1 MIRLTW
7 YCRIVLVGAM
17 LAGGCA
23 SDPTGGYATVSP
35 FPRGIST
42 VSVQIFEN
50 NTFDR
55 EIEFELADALIKQ
68 IEARTPYKV
77 TSPARADTIL
87 TGRVRSVH
95 RDQLSKSRL
104 TGLSEE
110 VVLSVTIDFQWR
122 DQRTGRPLVQRES
135 FSGHALFVPSRPTGE
150 LIDLGEFA
158 VVQRLARDIV
168 TEMQADW

>member
-7 YCRIVLVGAM
+7 YGRIVLLGAM
-17 LAGGCA
+17 LGGGCA
-23 SDPTGGYATVSP
+23 SDPTEGYATASP

-87 TGRVRSVH
+87 TGRVRSIQ

-135 FSGHALFVPSRPTGE
+135 FSGHALFVPSRPTSE
-150 LIDLGEFA
+150 QIELGEFA
-158 VVQRLARDIV
+158 VIQRLARDIV

>member
-1 MIRLTW
+1 MNHSLRFCQIGL
-7 YCRIVLVGAM
+7 LGAM
-17 LAGGCA
+17 LASGCA
-23 SDPTGGYATVSP
+23 TDPTEGYAAVSP
-35 FPRGIST
+35 FPSGIST
-42 VSVQIFEN
+42 VSVEIFKN
-50 NTFDR
+50 STFDR
-55 EIEFELADALIKQ
+55 DIEFELADALIKQ
-68 IEARTPYKV
+68 IESRTPYKV
-77 TSPARADTIL
+77 TPPARADTIL
-87 TGRVRSVH
+87 TGRVRSVQ

-122 DQRTGRPLVQRES
+122 DQRTGRPLVERES

-150 LIDLGEFA
+150 SIELGEFA

>member
-1 MIRLTW
+1 MNRLTR
-7 YCRIVLVGAM
+7 YCRIVLLGAM
-17 LAGGCA
+17 LAVGCA
-23 SDPTGGYATVSP
+23 SDPTEGYAAVSP

-77 TSPARADTIL
+77 TSPTRADTIL
-87 TGRVRSVH
+87 TGRVRSVQ

-122 DQRTGRPLVQRES
+122 DLRTDDRLAERWS
-135 FSGHALFVPSRPTGE
+135 FSGHGLFVPSRPTSEPLE
-150 LIDLGEFA
+150 LGQFA
-158 VVQRLARDIV
+158 VVQQLARDIV
-168 TEMQADW
+168 AEMRSDW

>member
-1 MIRLTW
+1 MNGLTRYW
-7 YCRIVLVGAM
+7 RIVLLGAM
-17 LAGGCA
+17 LGGGCA
-23 SDPTGGYATVSP
+23 SDPTKGYATVSP

-55 EIEFELADALIKQ
+55 ELEFELADALIKQ

-77 TSPARADTIL
+77 TAPARADTIL
-87 TGRVRSVH
+87 TGRVRSVQ

-104 TGLSEE
+104 TGLTEE
-110 VVLSVTIDFQWR
+110 VVVSVTIDFQWR

-135 FSGHALFVPSRPTGE
+135 FSGHALFVPSRPSSE
-150 LIDLGEFA
+150 RIELGEFS